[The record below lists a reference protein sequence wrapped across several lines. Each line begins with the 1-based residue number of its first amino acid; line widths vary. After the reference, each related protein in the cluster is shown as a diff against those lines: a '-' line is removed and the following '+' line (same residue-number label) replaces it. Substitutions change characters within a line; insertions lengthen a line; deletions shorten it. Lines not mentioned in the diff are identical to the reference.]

1 MKKIILEFIRRG
13 LTACGFGPIVLAV
26 LYLILQRQGVLH
38 SLTVEQVCLG
48 IVSLWMLAFVAGGMN
63 VLYQIERLPLMM
75 AILIHGSVLY
85 ISYLVTYL
93 LNDWLEQGLLPILIF
108 SGIFVFGY
116 LTIWIVIYLIT
127 KKNREA
133 VNQALNQKQR
143 NSEGSSC

>member
-26 LYLILQRQGVLH
+26 LYLILQRQGILH

-48 IVSLWMLAFVAGGMN
+48 IVSLWVLAFVAGGMN

-127 KKNREA
+127 KKNTEA

>member
-26 LYLILQRQGVLH
+26 LYLILQRQDILH

-93 LNDWLEQGLLPILIF
+93 LNDWLEQGVLPILIF

-127 KKNREA
+127 KKNTEA
-133 VNQALNQKQR
+133 VNRALNQKQR
-143 NSEGSSC
+143 NGEGSSC

>member
-26 LYLILQRQGVLH
+26 LYLILQRQGILH

-48 IVSLWMLAFVAGGMN
+48 IVSLWVLAFVAGGMN

-127 KKNREA
+127 KKNTEA
-133 VNQALNQKQR
+133 VNRALNQKQR
-143 NSEGSSC
+143 NGEGSSC

>member
-26 LYLILQRQGVLH
+26 LYLILQRQGILH

-127 KKNREA
+127 KKNTEA